1 MKPTKLFS
9 TIALTALLTGFT
21 GASMADNVQGTGDAD
36 SNWRAHVQSQKSR
49 AEVVN
54 EGHSHSA
61 DVATY
66 HEGQGSSG
74 ANAQKGNMQYG
85 DPAANKAARYS
96 GMNVPANTPSAMQT
110 SDIGGPF
117 HWGG

>member
-1 MKPTKLFS
+1 MKSTKMFS
-9 TIALTALLTGFT
+9 AIALTALLTGVAGT
-21 GASMADNVQGTGDAD
+21 SLADNVQGAGDAD
-36 SNWRAHVQSQKSR
+36 SNWRAHIQSQKSR

-54 EGHSHSA
+54 KGHSHSA

-66 HEGQGSSG
+66 HEGQGSTG
-74 ANAQKGNMQYG
+74 ANANRGQMQQGEMGSAQSANYG
-85 DPAANKAARYS
+85 
-96 GMNVPANTPSAMQT
+96 GMNVPSRTPSAMQS

>member
-1 MKPTKLFS
+1 MNTTKLFS
-9 TIALTALLTGFT
+9 KLALAALLTGFA
-21 GASMADNVQGTGDAD
+21 GAGMADNVQGAGDAD
-36 SNWRAHVQSQKSR
+36 SNWRAHIQSQKSR
-49 AEVVN
+49 AAVVN

-66 HEGQGSSG
+66 HEGQGSTSTS
-74 ANAQKGNMQYG
+74 ANQGHMQQG
-85 DPAANKAARYS
+85 DMASANSSHSRS
-96 GMNVPANTPSAMQT
+96 MNVPARTPSAMRI